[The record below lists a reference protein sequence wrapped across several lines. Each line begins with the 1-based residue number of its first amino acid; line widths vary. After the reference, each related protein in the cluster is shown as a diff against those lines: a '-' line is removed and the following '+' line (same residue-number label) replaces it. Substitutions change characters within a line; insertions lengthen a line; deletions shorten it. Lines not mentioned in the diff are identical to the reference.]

1 MDRNILVIGGNS
13 GVGLEI
19 TRQLTEAGDRVR
31 VAARRGD
38 EGKSRPDVTYQTYD
52 AADPAAILELPE
64 LLDAL
69 VYCPG
74 TILLKPFHRL
84 SDADFQE
91 DLDVNFFGAVR
102 AIRQALPNL
111 KRAEA
116 PSILLFSSVAAG
128 TGLPFHASIASAK
141 GAVEG
146 LTRSLAAEFA
156 PKIRVNCLSLSLTD
170 TPLAASLLNSQE
182 KSQSAKDRHPLK
194 RIGSV
199 EEVAGAAR
207 FVLGPSAA
215 FMTGQVLSLDG
226 GIGAVRQF

>member
-1 MDRNILVIGGNS
+1 MERNILVVGGNS
-13 GVGLEI
+13 GVGKEI
-19 TRQLTEAGDRVR
+19 ARQLAAAGDLVR

-38 EGKSRPDVTYQTYD
+38 AGEPLPGVTYQAYD
-52 AADPAAILELPE
+52 AGDPSAILELPE
-64 LLDAL
+64 LLDGL

-91 DLDVNFFGAVR
+91 DLNVNFLGAVR

-111 KRAEA
+111 KRAET
-116 PSILLFSSVAAG
+116 PSILLFSSIAAG
-128 TGLPFHASIASAK
+128 TGLPYHASIASAK
-141 GAVEG
+141 GAIEG

-156 PKIRVNCLSLSLTD
+156 PSIRVNCLSLSLTD
-170 TPLAASLLNSQE
+170 TPLAASLLSSHE
-182 KSQSAKDRHPLK
+182 KAQSAKDRHPLK

-207 FVLGPSAA
+207 FLLGPSAA

-226 GIGAVRQF
+226 GLGSVRQF

>member
-19 TRQLTEAGDRVR
+19 TRQLTTAGDHVR
-31 VAARRGD
+31 VAARRGNAG
-38 EGKSRPDVTYQTYD
+38 ESLPGVTYQAYD

-64 LLDAL
+64 LLDGL

-74 TILLKPFHRL
+74 TIVLKPFHRL

-91 DLDVNFFGAVR
+91 DLNVNFLGAVR
-102 AIRQALPNL
+102 AIRQALPHL

-116 PSILLFSSVAAG
+116 PSILLFSSIAAG
-128 TGLPFHASIASAK
+128 TGLPYHASIASAK
-141 GAVEG
+141 GAIEG
-146 LTRSLAAEFA
+146 LTRSLAAELA
-156 PKIRVNCLSLSLTD
+156 PGIRVNCLSLSLTD
-170 TPLAASLLNSQE
+170 TPLAASLLSSPE
-182 KSQSAKDRHPLK
+182 KAQSAKDRHPLK
-194 RIGSV
+194 RIGSA

-207 FVLGPSAA
+207 FLLGPSAA

-226 GIGAVRQF
+226 GLGSVRQF